1 MSGRAALFASVV
13 LVLVAGAPLRGQ
25 EAPEEILTALD
36 DPGGRVGAAL
46 EGALDRA
53 AAGGASARLTFWG
66 ASHTAS
72 DQYTSTI
79 RSLLRRRVGDGGAGL
94 VMPAMPF
101 SLYEMRDFDVET
113 DRAFIGRF
121 VRGTHREPGV
131 YGRAGMALDVEG
143 RASVELVPRPIAS
156 IAHVELWAMAQDEGG
171 SASLRIDGVEVATID
186 SGGAT
191 RAGHLVRAIADVPP
205 GAHRIGVR
213 MAGDG
218 PVRLFGVMV
227 ENATPGVI
235 VEAFGVPGARARDQ
249 LPWDE
254 AGFAEQVAA
263 RPPDLVAI
271 AYGTNE
277 SADGTPLSSVESGL
291 REALDRLRRAAPSA
305 ACLVIGPSDR
315 PRYRESEWM
324 ARPRSTA
331 MAALYHRQALDH
343 GCAFFD
349 TLAWQGGAGAMPAW
363 VASGLALSD
372 HVHLTE
378 EGYARMG
385 RAILR
390 GLGVRDAPPRHGE

>member
-1 MSGRAALFASVV
+1 MSARASLFASV
-13 LVLVAGAPLRGQ
+13 LLVAFAVGAPLRGQ
-25 EAPEEILTALD
+25 EAPPEVLTALD

-46 EGALDRA
+46 EVALDRA

-101 SLYEMRDFDVET
+101 SLYEMRDFDVDP

-143 RASVELVPRPIAS
+143 RASAELVPRS
-156 IAHVELWAMAQDEGG
+156 SNIAHVELWAMAQDGGG
-171 SASLRIDGVEVATID
+171 SATLSIDGVEVATLD
-186 SGGAT
+186 SGGST
-191 RAGHLVRAIADVPP
+191 RADRLVRAIADVPP
-205 GAHRIGVR
+205 GAHRIGVGV
-213 MAGDG
+213 AGDG

-254 AGFAEQVAA
+254 AGFREQVGA

-277 SADGTPLSSVESGL
+277 SADGTPLSSVESTL
-291 REALDRLRRAAPSA
+291 REALDRLQLAAPSA

-315 PRYRESEWM
+315 PRYRGSEWM

-331 MAALYHRQALDH
+331 MAALYHRQALEH

-363 VASGLALSD
+363 VASGLGLSD

-390 GLGVRDAPPRHGE
+390 GLAVPVPSVRHME